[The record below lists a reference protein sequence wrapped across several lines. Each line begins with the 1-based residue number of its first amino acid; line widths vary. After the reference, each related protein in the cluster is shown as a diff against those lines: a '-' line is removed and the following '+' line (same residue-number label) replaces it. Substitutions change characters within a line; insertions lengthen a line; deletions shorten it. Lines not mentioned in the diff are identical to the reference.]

1 MITFT
6 NLHKINKIFYFTT
19 LGLYLFVY
27 FGMLFQIVLGIV
39 QITIAIILLA
49 KMRELSK
56 EKKRK
61 IKLYW
66 LLVVI
71 TFLLILT
78 NSAYVNDLGN
88 FICLFLFPMLI
99 ATYFYF
105 LTANITSDSFLKAE
119 WKNLALFNYEVDAK
133 ILEKYIPSGT
143 EIDLWNNK
151 CYVSLVGFMF
161 RNTKVLGLKVPF
173 HINFEEV
180 NLRFYVKRFE
190 NGEWKRGVVFIKEI
204 VPKKAITFIAN
215 TLYQEHYETQKMRH
229 EIIENENTNTFV
241 YQWKNKENWNT
252 IQLETQKH
260 PTEIVTNSEAEFIT
274 EHYFGYTKI
283 DDEITF
289 EYKVQHPRWKQFKV
303 IDHKIDID
311 FQENYGNDFE
321 FLETTIPNSIFLA
334 EGSAIEVKNK
344 RKLEIAHLF
353 TPRGLNY
360 EY

>member
-49 KMRELSK
+49 KMREHSK

-66 LLVVI
+66 LLVV
-71 TFLLILT
+71 TAFLLILT
-78 NSAYVNDLGN
+78 NSVYGNDLGN

-133 ILEKYIPSGT
+133 ILEKYIPSGI

-161 RNTKVLGLKVPF
+161 KNTKVLGLKVPF

-204 VPKKAITFIAN
+204 VPKKAISFIAN
-215 TLYQEHYETQKMRH
+215 TLYQENYETQKMRH
-229 EIIENENTNTFV
+229 EIIENENTNIFI
-241 YQWKNKENWNT
+241 YQWKNKANWNS
-252 IQLETQKH
+252 IQLETEKNQ
-260 PTEIVTNSEAEFIT
+260 TEIAIDSEAEFIT

-283 DDEITF
+283 DKEITF
-289 EYKVQHPRWKQFKV
+289 EYEVQHPRWEQFEV
-303 IDHKIDID
+303 ISHKIDID
-311 FQENYGNDFE
+311 FRETYGRDFE
-321 FLETTIPNSIFLA
+321 FLQIQNPISVFLA
-334 EGSAIEVKNK
+334 KGSAIEVKNK
-344 RKLEIAHLF
+344 RKLAIEDLF
-353 TPRGLNY
+353 IPRGLNY